1 MTPIPKE
8 AVDLIKKFE
17 GRKLTAYKCPANVWT
32 CGYGS
37 TGTDIKEG
45 VVWSI
50 WEAEDRLKADLV
62 RFASAVDKLVT
73 VPITSNQRAALISF
87 AFNLGA
93 QALKES
99 TLLRLLNEGKTAA
112 AADEF
117 LRWNKAA
124 GRVLAGLVARREE
137 ERKLFL
143 NPG

>member
-1 MTPIPKE
+1 MKPIPKE
-8 AVDLIKKFE
+8 AVDIIKKYE

-37 TGTDIKEG
+37 TGPDIKEG
-45 VVWSI
+45 VTWSI

-99 TLLRLLNEGKTAA
+99 TLLKLLNEGKWEAA
-112 AADEF
+112 AEEF
-117 LRWNKAA
+117 PRWNKAA
-124 GRVLAGLVARREE
+124 GRVLAGLTARRCAEQA
-137 ERKLFL
+137 LFL
-143 NPG
+143 RKD

>member
-1 MTPIPKE
+1 MSQIPKE
-8 AVDLIKKFE
+8 AVDLIKKYE

-37 TGTDIKEG
+37 TGPDIKEG
-45 VVWSI
+45 VTWSI

-62 RFASAVDKLVT
+62 RFASAVDKLVV
-73 VPITSNQRAALISF
+73 VPITDNQRSALISF
-87 AFNLGA
+87 SFNLGA

-99 TLLRLLNEGKTAA
+99 TLLKLLNEGKVGA

-143 NPG
+143 KPD

>member
-1 MTPIPKE
+1 MKPIPKE
-8 AVDLIKKFE
+8 AVDIIKKYE
-17 GRKLTAYKCPANVWT
+17 GRKLTAYKCPANIWT

-37 TGTDIKEG
+37 AGPDIKEG
-45 VVWSI
+45 VTWSI

-99 TLLRLLNEGKTAA
+99 TLLRLLNEGKWEA

-117 LRWNKAA
+117 PRWNKAA
-124 GRVLAGLVARREE
+124 GRVLAGLTARRCAEQD
-137 ERKLFL
+137 LFL
-143 NPG
+143 KRD